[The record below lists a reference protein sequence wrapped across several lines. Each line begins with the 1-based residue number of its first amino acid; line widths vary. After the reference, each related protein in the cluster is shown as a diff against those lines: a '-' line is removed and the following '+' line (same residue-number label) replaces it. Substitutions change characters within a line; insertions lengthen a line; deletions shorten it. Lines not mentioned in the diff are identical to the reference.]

1 MDYQTFYE
9 YQPVVFGFGRLIFL
23 IILSVLGY
31 GLAYY
36 AKKSNVKYSF
46 RRQVYIYIGY
56 LICGFFALIVIINLS
71 HFPRII
77 KVRGDY
83 YNIIES
89 KNYSVVEGETKDYC
103 PMSLV
108 KQDNVKYT
116 VNGIPF
122 VFTDFTIPNDIHHGI
137 KIYTGPIT
145 RNDQKVRISY
155 ITRNNVNYI
164 LKIEIKE

>member
-9 YQPVVFGFGRLIFL
+9 YQPVGFGFGRIIFL
-23 IILSVLGY
+23 LVLSILGC

-36 AKKSNVKYSF
+36 TRKSIVNYSL
-46 RRQVYIYIGY
+46 RRQVYIFTGY
-56 LICGFFALIVIINLS
+56 LICGFFALFTIVNLS
-71 HFPRII
+71 KIPRII
-77 KVRGDY
+77 AVRRDFY
-83 YNIIES
+83 KIIES

-122 VFTDFTIPNDIHHGI
+122 IFTDFTIPGDVYHGI
-137 KIYTGPIT
+137 KIDTGPIT
-145 RNDQKVRISY
+145 RNGQKVRISY
-155 ITRNNVNYI
+155 ITRNNNNYI
-164 LKIEIKE
+164 FKIEIKE